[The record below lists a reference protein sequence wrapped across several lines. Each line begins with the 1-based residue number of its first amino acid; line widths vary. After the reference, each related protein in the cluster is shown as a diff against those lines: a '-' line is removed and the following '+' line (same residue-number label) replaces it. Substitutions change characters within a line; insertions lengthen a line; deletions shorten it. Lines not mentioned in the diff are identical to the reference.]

1 VTPRAR
7 ASAPC
12 SNRGRDLLSFF
23 SRPFAARH
31 SKLAAYE
38 RKLIGLVQVVWHWR
52 PYLWDRRFLVRTD
65 QYSLKFLLDQ
75 QLSTVPQ
82 HQWLSKLFGST
93 SRWSTAQGA

>member
-1 VTPRAR
+1 
-7 ASAPC
+7 
-12 SNRGRDLLSFF
+12 
-23 SRPFAARH
+23 
-31 SKLAAYE
+31 
-38 RKLIGLVQVVWHWR
+38 VVWHWR